1 MNRRAIRGQK
11 AHKRGH
17 LSEYIALIHLML
29 TGHRILGF
37 RLKTPQGEIDIL
49 ALRAKRLIVVEVKQR
64 RTILEALEAVSAIQR
79 ERLWQAGLK
88 LQAQRPNLSAFE
100 LGIDLY
106 VIAPGKWPRHVR
118 NAFEGADG
126 G

>member
-1 MNRRAIRGQK
+1 VNRALRGQK
-11 AHKRGH
+11 AHRRGH

-49 ALRAKRLIVVEVKQR
+49 ALKGKRLSVVEVKQR
-64 RTILEALEAVSAIQR
+64 RTRLEALEAVSFVQR

-88 LQAQRPNLSAFE
+88 LQAQRPNLSAYE
-100 LGIDLY
+100 LGLDLY
-106 VIAPGKWPRHVR
+106 AIAPGTWPKLIR
-118 NAFEGADG
+118 NAFEGTD
-126 G
+126 